1 MVEDLDRLVT
11 RGIAQD
17 EEKPL
22 ILTQS
27 FRQKKRPCTIAPDAP
42 SVLVVVI
49 VTMQLFLNTSAAR
62 LLAVAFGLLA
72 LAFVA
77 GQGDV
82 APLSSSRFGCVCVG
96 YKVG

>member
-1 MVEDLDRLVT
+1 MVENLDRLVT
-11 RGIAQD
+11 RSIAQD
-17 EEKPL
+17 EEEPL

-27 FRQKKRPCTIAPDAP
+27 LRQKEHPCTVAPDAS

-49 VTMQLFLNTSAAR
+49 VTMQFFLNTSAAR

-77 GQGDV
+77 G
-82 APLSSSRFGCVCVG
+82 
-96 YKVG
+96 